1 MKKYI
6 TLTIVTLALAATS
19 AFGATAGV
27 TWVFDDSAYN
37 AGTGPGNGGGTPSQG
52 FFAPGATFSFDIK
65 MTWNGTNPS
74 PAQTFAG
81 VSLWFESELAS
92 ADVSNIFS
100 VVSMTHTGSPFDGP
114 QTNNPAGPLN
124 TGTGSADNSFDLGA
138 FSNTNTPLTASGTYL
153 LGTITF
159 QITGPVTVGQVYN
172 LQSIFAPSG
181 TTTDTPA
188 HGSVASDSAGTAV
201 FDMLSSN
208 YTVTIVPEPATL
220 SLLGLGVLGSVGLTF
235 LRARRKS

>member
-27 TWVFDDSAYN
+27 TWSFDDTPQ
-37 AGTGPGNGGGTPSQG
+37 GGNGGGTATQG
-52 FFAPGATFSFDIK
+52 FFAPGATFSFNIS
-65 MTWNGTNPS
+65 MNWNGTNPS

-114 QTNNPAGPLN
+114 QTGNPAGPLN

-188 HGSVASDSAGTAV
+188 HGSVASDSAGTAI

-220 SLLGLGVLGSVGLTF
+220 SLLGLGLLGSVGLTF